1 MIRNKRENAWF
12 EKRREE
18 YCQLIRDV
26 FDEYQQ
32 VLGAEKIQT
41 ILVQRGH
48 QVSKEYV
55 SRLMSEMGLRSVRM
69 TAKKE
74 YLKLREPERKK
85 NFLQQ
90 QFTADQPNQRWVSD
104 VSCFKIGDH
113 YLYVCVII
121 DLFSRKVIAYK
132 ISKKNSTQLITAA
145 FKIAYEERNPP
156 TALIFHSDRGAQYT
170 SHRFQQLLHEHK
182 VQQSFS
188 RPGEPYVPYKIGK
201 LQIQGFSEPITSKK
215 IKQSYHI
222 TQKAARSRPR
232 AAFLRG
238 KLGRRQKF
246 SKK

>member
-1 MIRNKRENAWF
+1 MVSAPLKERLHALEPFYRKYEVHTICEALDVDRGTFYNHMLRNKRENAWF
-12 EKRREE
+12 EKRRQE
-18 YCQLIRDV
+18 YCQLIHDV

-85 NFLQQ
+85 NLLQQ

-104 VSCFKIGDH
+104 VSCFKLKDH

-132 ISKKNSTQLITAA
+132 ISKKNSTQLITAT
-145 FKIAYEERNPP
+145 FKMAYEERNPP
-156 TALIFHSDRGAQYT
+156 ARLIFHSNRGAQYT
-170 SHRFQQLLHEHK
+170 PHRFQQLLHELK
-182 VQQSFS
+182 CSSLF
-188 RPGEPYVPYKIGK
+188 
-201 LQIQGFSEPITSKK
+201 
-215 IKQSYHI
+215 
-222 TQKAARSRPR
+222 RSPVSHMTMR
-232 AAFLRG
+232 
-238 KLGRRQKF
+238 
-246 SKK
+246 